1 MDIDVDVGMIARG
14 GSHTKKTAPN
24 LDPIWSREKEVNIL
38 RLQHKNGGGGGSR
51 TPVRKYST

>member
-51 TPVRKYST
+51 IKDRTL